1 MSIGNALAILGAGMG
16 GYMRGVQQK
25 RDADAEQADIDFKKW
40 QREQMQAQQARDDQT
55 RTDVAA
61 AAAPVSMQSIMA
73 KPSTMDDRDVGQPG
87 EAPVAVNTFK
97 VGAQSFTDQG
107 QATKA
112 LGDANSPIGTSQ
124 RVAAAYMK
132 NAQPTMAMA
141 MQRDAQQA
149 ELARLGLDEAHQRAA
164 SEMYDRALGKLGT
177 HDAIAGYVSNA
188 NGDGEGGALKLKAV
202 PSADGKSITYNR
214 VNEDGTLTPTGQ
226 TFSNDNAGVLKAQE
240 WLSRN
245 TPLSAKIANLHQ
257 QEVLDRQ
264 STRDQQEAEWRKSQ
278 VAEESRH
285 NKAME
290 GYAAITAGARATKA
304 SAFDK
309 LDEGVKM
316 QYKGAQEAEKAA
328 SQAITEGLAKGTL
341 DPNSPAYATLQGNIA
356 AARKQRLGIEM
367 RNGLIEAA
375 DVADGITRDE
385 TDPAKITTGVQQ
397 AYALGGKEFG
407 DQVKKAAQPALD
419 ALTTKAKVGPPAP
432 AATARPSMAAIA
444 AQRIPDPPPAT
455 TQQGLSMVPNPAF
468 ATWNAQFGAAYQ
480 QQRARDA
487 AAASA
492 AADAAKATYNPYM
505 QNQVR

>member
-16 GYMRGVQQK
+16 GYMRGVAQK

-40 QREQMQAQQARDDQT
+40 QRDQMQAQQARDDQT

-73 KPSTMDDRDVGQPG
+73 KPTTMDDRDVGLPG
-87 EAPVAVNTFK
+87 ETPVAPNTFK
-97 VGAQSFTDQG
+97 VGGQSFTDQG

-124 RVAAAYMK
+124 RVAGAYMK

-164 SEMYDRALGKLGT
+164 NEMYDRALGKLGS

-188 NGDGEGGALKLKAV
+188 TGDGEGGALKLKAV

-214 VNEDGTLTPTGQ
+214 VNDDGTLTPTGQ
-226 TFSNDNAGVLKAQE
+226 SFSNDNAGVLKAQE

-264 STRDQQEAEWRKSQ
+264 ATRDQQEADWRKSQ

-316 QYKGAQEAEKAA
+316 QYKGAQDAEKAA
-328 SQAITEGLAKGTL
+328 SQAITEGLSKGTL
-341 DPNSPAYATLQGNIA
+341 DPNSAAYATLQGNIA

-367 RNGLIEAA
+367 RNGLIEPA

-385 TDPAKITTGVQQ
+385 TDPAKIATGVQQ
-397 AYALGGKEFG
+397 AYALGGKDFG

-419 ALTTKAKVGPPAP
+419 ALTKPKAGAP
-432 AATARPSMAAIA
+432 VAAAAARPSMAAIA
-444 AQRIPDPPPAT
+444 AQRIPDPPPET
-455 TQQGLSMVPNPAF
+455 MQQGIRLVPNPAF
-468 ATWNAQFGAAYQ
+468 ASWNAQFGASYQ

-487 AAASA
+487 ATASA
-492 AADAAKATYNPYM
+492 AADAAKASYNPYM